1 MLAVGSSLAGHWVTR
16 APRVYLVF
24 EGARSKQQGQQQLYS
39 QAAAA
44 TRTIYFLTHDYTRV
58 ASERRRRRR
67 RGNEALTQRT
77 DNDTVRYDAA

>member
-24 EGARSKQQGQQQLYS
+24 EGARSKQQQLYS

-67 RGNEALTQRT
+67 GNEALTQRT